1 MYLLNMFA
9 TDDKVLIFALGVD
22 KEWGARQR
30 LASVIAADVGR
41 VEHFWLAVWLLSTCY
56 ISFAYVYNVYDITN
70 ENEMFYFMLPQPVYC
85 IL

>member
-1 MYLLNMFA
+1 MFT

-41 VEHFWLAVWLLSTCY
+41 VEHF
-56 ISFAYVYNVYDITN
+56 
-70 ENEMFYFMLPQPVYC
+70 
-85 IL
+85 